1 MKEKEISSG
10 KKEREGR
17 TGLISAIVLA
27 AGSGKRMGTKVQKQ
41 FLDLGGYPV
50 LYYSLRA
57 FEESPVDEVVLVTG
71 ERQIDFCRREI
82 VEKYGFQKVKEVT
95 AGGAERYHS
104 VFRGLNCLSDEAS
117 LVLIHDGARPF
128 VDRGIIER
136 TIADAEKY
144 GACVAG
150 MPSKD
155 TVKIADEGGFA
166 ATTPDRS
173 LVWTVQTPQA
183 FRRELIC
190 RAYKAMMESE
200 ALQQGITDD
209 AMVVER
215 MTGEPIR
222 LTEGS
227 YENIKVTTPE
237 DMAVAEAILKRN
249 QDRNGEKNL

>member
-17 TGLISAIVLA
+17 RGLISAIVLA

-117 LVLIHDGARPF
+117 LVLSHDGARPF

-215 MTGEPIR
+215 MTGESIW

-249 QDRNGEKNL
+249 QDRNGEKTL

>member
-1 MKEKEISSG
+1 MKEKGIPSG
-10 KKEREGR
+10 MKGQENS

-57 FEESPVDEVVLVTG
+57 FEDSPVDEIILVTG
-71 ERQIDFCRREI
+71 ESQIDFCRKEI
-82 VEKYGFQKVKEVT
+82 VEQYGFQKVKTVT

-104 VFRGLNCLSDEAS
+104 VFRGLNCLSAETS

-128 VDRGIIER
+128 VDQGIIGR
-136 TIADAEKY
+136 TIEDAQKY

-150 MPSKD
+150 MPAKD
-155 TVKIADEGGFA
+155 TVKIADREGFA
-166 ATTPDRS
+166 ETTPDRS

-183 FRRELIC
+183 FNRELIC

-200 ALQQGITDD
+200 ALQQGVTDD

-237 DMAVAEAILKRN
+237 DMAVAEAILKRK
-249 QDRNGEKNL
+249 QGSGREKAL

>member
-1 MKEKEISSG
+1 M
-10 KKEREGR
+10 
-17 TGLISAIVLA
+17 
-27 AGSGKRMGTKVQKQ
+27 
-41 FLDLGGYPV
+41 
-50 LYYSLRA
+50 
-57 FEESPVDEVVLVTG
+57 
-71 ERQIDFCRREI
+71 
-82 VEKYGFQKVKEVT
+82 
-95 AGGAERYHS
+95 
-104 VFRGLNCLSDEAS
+104 
-117 LVLIHDGARPF
+117 
-128 VDRGIIER
+128 
-136 TIADAEKY
+136 
-144 GACVAG
+144 
-150 MPSKD
+150 
-155 TVKIADEGGFA
+155 KIADEGGFA

-215 MTGEPIR
+215 MTGESIW

-249 QDRNGEKNL
+249 QDRNGEKTL